1 MARFAPLETSTV
13 SVLASSSATRGAQT
27 ASSGTIRVSQTCVR
41 HAWCIAATECDM
53 VGVSQCARATDREC
67 RMNGLRYT
75 LNIAGQ
81 TLRHEGCVANL
92 RSLYRYRLIHR
103 MGVANRMCDMLGVS
117 QTVHATRGAYRSV
130 SVRQPRCVVSRCL

>member
-1 MARFAPLETSTV
+1 
-13 SVLASSSATRGAQT
+13 
-27 ASSGTIRVSQTCVR
+27 
-41 HAWCIAATECDM
+41 M
-53 VGVSQCARATDREC
+53 VGVSQCARATGREC
-67 RMNGLRYT
+67 RIDVLRYT

-81 TLRHEGCVANL
+81 TVRHEGCVANL

-130 SVRQPRCVVSRCL
+130 SATAQVCRIKVSLIHNGSRFAGTCSGLLSV